1 MNYPKLI
8 ITLALLNLPE
18 SWPEENADLV
28 SFRYTHP
35 ESADSTEEFYVK
47 FLPMDH
53 SLEIN
58 CLSSLR
64 NDEILNLEIR

>member
-1 MNYPKLI
+1 MNSLNVI
-8 ITLALLNLPE
+8 ISIAIVNLAE
-18 SWPEENADLV
+18 SWPEENADMV

-35 ESADSTEEFYVK
+35 ESADAAEEFYVK
-47 FLPMDH
+47 MLPMDH

-64 NDEILNLEIR
+64 NDEIVN

>member
-1 MNYPKLI
+1 MSSLNVNLSIPI
-8 ITLALLNLPE
+8 VNLAE
-18 SWPEENADLV
+18 SWPEENADMV

-47 FLPMDH
+47 MLPMDN

-64 NDEILNLEIR
+64 NDEILNIEIQ